1 MTSNVGAR
9 KLQEFG
15 TGVGYG
21 TKAKMDRVDDDS
33 DGVIQDSLKKAFSP
47 EFLNRLDDVIVF
59 KSLGKEDIGKIV
71 DIPLND
77 VIGRVKEMGYTLKLD
92 DSLKEYLIEKG
103 YDEKYGARP
112 LNRAIQKY
120 VEDPIAE
127 KVLEGELSVGDNV
140 TISYDTKIED
150 VVVSIKKPKT
160 SKRKEDKGE

>member
-15 TGVGYG
+15 TGVGFG
-21 TKAKMDRVDDDS
+21 TKSREDNS
-33 DGVIQDSLKKAFSP
+33 DEMAESVIQDSLKKAFSP

-59 KSLGKEDIGKIV
+59 KSLDKEDIKKIV
-71 DIPLND
+71 SIPLSE
-77 VIGRVKEMGYTLKLD
+77 VVERVKEMGYNLTID
-92 DSLKEYLIEKG
+92 DTLKEYLIEKG

-127 KVLEGELSVGDNV
+127 KVLEGQIMVDD
-140 TISYDTKIED
+140 TIIISYDSKIED
-150 VVVSIKKPKT
+150 IKIVVKKPK
-160 SKRKEDKGE
+160 SSRKKKED